1 MSQQLLIRIA
11 LAAFALAPCT
21 AALAAASGTVN
32 LKGTEWTVADGVAMP
47 DGDELEVV
55 LISQAFDRA
64 KALEDGNLNTFDV
77 MRQGGNTVTINV
89 AADGPTMCVDF
100 MSRSGDTMN
109 SGSSCNSDF
118 PPTIKIEKQT
128 ATQIPGRMDWSEDGG
143 DHIQAQCHL
152 PVEAAPAD

>member
-1 MSQQLLIRIA
+1 MSQQLLARVA

-21 AALAAASGTVN
+21 AALAAASGTVK
-32 LKGTEWTVADGVAMP
+32 LKGAEWTVADGVAMP

-118 PPTIKIEKQT
+118 PPTIKIEKRS
-128 ATQIPGRMDWSEDGG
+128 ATQIAGSMQWEEEGG
-143 DHIQAQCHL
+143 DHVKVKFDL
-152 PVEAAPAD
+152 PIEAAAQ

>member
-1 MSQQLLIRIA
+1 MSQHPLARCVVATLL
-11 LAAFALAPCT
+11 LAPF
-21 AALAAASGTVN
+21 AGAFAAASGSVK
-32 LKGTEWTVADGVAMP
+32 LKGAEWTVADGVAMP

-55 LISQAFDRA
+55 LLSQAFDRA
-64 KALEDGNLNTFDV
+64 KALDDGKLNTFDV

-118 PPTIKIEKQT
+118 PPTIKIEKRS
-128 ATQIPGRMDWSEDGG
+128 ATQIAGSMQWEEDGG
-143 DHIQAQCHL
+143 DHVKVQFDL
-152 PVEAAPAD
+152 PIEAATQ

>member
-1 MSQQLLIRIA
+1 MSQQLLVRIA

-32 LKGTEWTVADGVAMP
+32 LKGAEWTVADGVAMP
-47 DGDELEVV
+47 DGEELEVV

-118 PPTIKIEKQT
+118 PPTIKIEKRT
-128 ATQIPGRMDWSEDGG
+128 PSRIAGSMDWSEEGG
-143 DHIQAQCHL
+143 DHVKVQFDL
-152 PVEAAPAD
+152 PIEDAAK

>member
-1 MSQQLLIRIA
+1 MSQQLLVRVA

-21 AALAAASGTVN
+21 AALAAASGTVK
-32 LKGTEWTVADGVAMP
+32 LKGAEWTVADGVAMP

-64 KALEDGNLNTFDV
+64 KALEDGDLNTFDV

-89 AADGPTMCVDF
+89 TADGPTMCVDF

-118 PPTIKIEKQT
+118 PPTIKIDKQSK
-128 ATQIPGRMDWSEDGG
+128 TQIAGSMDWAEDGG
-143 DHIQAQCHL
+143 DLIKVQFDLPIEDAAQ
-152 PVEAAPAD
+152 

>member
-1 MSQQLLIRIA
+1 MSQQLLVRIA

-32 LKGTEWTVADGVAMP
+32 LKGAEWTVADGVAMP
-47 DGDELEVV
+47 DGEELEVV

-77 MRQGGNTVTINV
+77 MRQGGSTVTINV

-118 PPTIKIEKQT
+118 PPTIKIEKRT
-128 ATQIPGRMDWSEDGG
+128 PSRIAGSMNWSEEGG
-143 DHIQAQCHL
+143 DHVKVQFDL
-152 PVEAAPAD
+152 PIEEAAK

>member
-1 MSQQLLIRIA
+1 MSNSMRSRLA
-11 LAAFALAPCT
+11 LAALLLAPLP
-21 AALAAASGTVN
+21 AALAAASGTVK
-32 LKGTEWTVADGVAMP
+32 LKGAEWTVADGVAMP
-47 DGDELEVV
+47 DGEELEVV

-118 PPTIKIEKQT
+118 PPTIKIEKRT
-128 ATQIPGRMDWSEDGG
+128 PSRIAGSMDWSEEGG
-143 DHIQAQCHL
+143 DHVKVQFDL
-152 PVEAAPAD
+152 PIEDAAK

>member
-1 MSQQLLIRIA
+1 MSQQLLVRVA

-32 LKGTEWTVADGVAMP
+32 LKGAEWTVADGVAMP
-47 DGDELEVV
+47 DGEELEVV
-55 LISQAFDRA
+55 LISQAFDRG

-118 PPTIKIEKQT
+118 PPTIKIEKRT
-128 ATQIPGRMDWSEDGG
+128 PTQIAGSMDWAEEGG
-143 DHIQAQCHL
+143 DHIKVQFDL
-152 PVEAAPAD
+152 PIEAAAD

>member
-1 MSQQLLIRIA
+1 MSQQFLVRAA

-21 AALAAASGTVN
+21 PALATASGTVK
-32 LKGTEWTVADGVAMP
+32 LKGAEWTVADGVAMP
-47 DGDELEVV
+47 DGEELEVV

-64 KALEDGNLNTFDV
+64 KALEDGKLNTFDV

-118 PPTIKIEKQT
+118 PPTIRIDKRT
-128 ATQIPGRMDWSEDGG
+128 ATQIAGSMDWAEDGG
-143 DHIQAQCHL
+143 DHVKVQFDL
-152 PVEAAPAD
+152 PIEAAAQ

>member
-1 MSQQLLIRIA
+1 MSKSLRSRFA
-11 LAAFALAPCT
+11 LAAVLMAPLP
-21 AALAAASGTVN
+21 AALAAASGSVN

-64 KALEDGNLNTFDV
+64 KALADGKLDTFDV

-89 AADGPTMCVDF
+89 DADGPTMCVDF

-118 PPTIKIEKQT
+118 PPTIKIDKQT
-128 ATQIPGRMDWSEDGG
+128 PTQIAGSMDWAEDGG
-143 DHIQAQCHL
+143 DRIKVQFDL
-152 PVEAAPAD
+152 PIEAAAE

>member
-1 MSQQLLIRIA
+1 MSQQLLVRVA

-21 AALAAASGTVN
+21 AALAASSGTVN

-55 LISQAFDRA
+55 LLSQKFDRA
-64 KALEDGNLNTFDV
+64 KALADGKLDTFDV

-89 AADGPTMCVDF
+89 DADGPTMCVDF
-100 MSRSGDTMN
+100 MSKSGDTMN

-118 PPTIKIEKQT
+118 PPTIKIDKQT
-128 ATQIPGRMDWSEDGG
+128 PTQIAGSMDWAEDGG
-143 DHIQAQCHL
+143 DHIKVQFDL
-152 PVEAAPAD
+152 PIEAAAE